1 MLWRPLVPLTK
12 HCIAALGNQGHE
24 AMKDVPW
31 KVCLGDRDYIKSPT
45 AQVLRNALSRCPPPS
60 LYPSSVCV
68 CVCSTSISPT
78 ASAISPK
85 CVEALWLLAPCWRSG
100 WSVVSVGGFTIISL
114 FPFGRQVEY
123 TFSEHNA
130 DGLWSCPTHGH
141 FGFSAD
147 LPGGGLIN
155 FFSIDTN
162 GCDPS
167 VGARCVWYSIYWL
180 TRQSG
185 SGSASRLLRLG
196 CCSTTVSAPSAP

>member
-1 MLWRPLVPLTK
+1 VEGVPRGSRLHQVTNRTGASKRVVPMPPLAVPLL
-12 HCIAALGNQGHE
+12 C
-24 AMKDVPW
+24 
-31 KVCLGDRDYIKSPT
+31 
-45 AQVLRNALSRCPPPS
+45 
-60 LYPSSVCV
+60 VCV
-68 CVCSTSISPT
+68 CVPPLFLPRFR
-78 ASAISPK
+78 ISPK
-85 CVEALWLLAPCWRSG
+85 CVEALWHLAPCWRSG
-100 WSVVSVGGFTIISL
+100 WFVVSVWGFTIIPL

-167 VGARCVWYSIYWL
+167 VGARCVWYSI
-180 TRQSG
+180 
-185 SGSASRLLRLG
+185 A
-196 CCSTTVSAPSAP
+196 